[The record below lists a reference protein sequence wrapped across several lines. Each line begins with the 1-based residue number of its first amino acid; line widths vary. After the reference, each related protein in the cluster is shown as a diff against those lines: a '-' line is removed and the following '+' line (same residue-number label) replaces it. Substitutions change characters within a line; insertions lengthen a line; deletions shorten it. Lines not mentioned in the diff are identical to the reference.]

1 MHYFESLSP
10 KNFFMHGC
18 NELIIK
24 KCEKLEII
32 SKTWIQQKL
41 MQVPLLFQ
49 ESPVHKEVVKQCKET
64 FHLYSKAV
72 SILFIMQK

>member
-1 MHYFESLSP
+1 
-10 KNFFMHGC
+10 MHGC

-24 KCEKLEII
+24 KCEKLEIM
-32 SKTWIQQKL
+32 SKTWIQRKP
-41 MQVPLLFQ
+41 MQVPLRFQ
-49 ESPVHKEVVKQCKET
+49 ESPVHKEVVKQYKET